1 MKSNSSKWIN
11 ENKLVQ
17 GKFSWQRGFGAFS
30 YSRSQR
36 DTVIKYIMNQ
46 ESHHKK
52 VSFKD
57 EYLKLLRRFD
67 VKYDDQYLFEF
78 YE

>member
-1 MKSNSSKWIN
+1 MNLFSLAINGFTDHVHIFFELRPDTSISNVIRDIKSNSSKWIN

-36 DTVIKYIMNQ
+36 DTVINI
-46 ESHHKK
+46 
-52 VSFKD
+52 
-57 EYLKLLRRFD
+57 
-67 VKYDDQYLFEF
+67 
-78 YE
+78 